1 MCTAFAHPFCACY
14 LCQKRPISV
23 KRDLIS
29 CTAFAHPFCVRAMKS
44 KSVHYHK
51 EKENKGSVYREY
63 AYPSCVCAM
72 HTICTP
78 YAHRLHTSEGHEV
91 DGNADRVCLVLLVS
105 KETYW

>member
-51 EKENKGSVYREY
+51 EKENKGSVYRVADDPDPED
-63 AYPSCVCAM
+63 AIVGSSS
-72 HTICTP
+72 TP
-78 YAHRLHTSEGHEV
+78 LAKKKI
-91 DGNADRVCLVLLVS
+91 VLL
-105 KETYW
+105 E